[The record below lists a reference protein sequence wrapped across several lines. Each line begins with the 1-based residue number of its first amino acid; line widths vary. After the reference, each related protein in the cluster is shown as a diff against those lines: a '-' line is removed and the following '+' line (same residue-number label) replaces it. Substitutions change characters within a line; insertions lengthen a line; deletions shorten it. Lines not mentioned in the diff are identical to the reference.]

1 MPDPFFFTI
10 DDKFCIPHLRLNKT
24 ATLGFIRAA
33 LLYFLAYRINK
44 SLTIVVAGSYL
55 NMNALSSRFLPQ
67 LVFRP
72 ISIPPLTALSSS
84 IGATVNTRIFDTF
97 EDIIHNFI
105 DPPPLPA
112 LDPRHVLSGN
122 FVPVN
127 ELPPTECEVIQGAFP
142 SCLDGAYIRNGPN
155 PQYFPRGSFHLIDGD
170 GLLHSLRISQGRATL
185 CSRHVKTYKYTTER
199 NLGSPIVPNL
209 FSSFTSLPA
218 CIARGFLLAAR
229 IIIGLY
235 DPANGIGVA
244 NTSLAL
250 FGNRVYALCE
260 SDLPYA
266 VRLTSDGDIETLGRH
281 DFGGTLLT
289 NMTAHPKVDPD
300 SGEAFDVHIMSMPH
314 PSFVHDFAITKKYAL
329 FPDIQMRMKKPI
341 EMIFQGGNPMVS
353 DPTKVARFGVI
364 PRYAKNESEMRWFN
378 VPGFNPMHF
387 VNAWEE
393 DNENAIV
400 MLASSVTSIEH
411 ALQRFDL
418 VRNRMEKVRIN
429 VNTGMVTRQSISS
442 RNLDLEVINPSYL
455 AKKNRYVYSGV
466 GEPLPKMSRVVKL
479 DYPKG
484 VSKDCT
490 VASRM
495 YGPGCYGAEPFFV
508 AKEGENSEDDGYL
521 LTYVHDENTRES
533 RFLVMD
539 AKSPD
544 LDIVATV
551 KLPQRVPY
559 GFHGLFVKESELNKF

>member
-1 MPDPFFFTI
+1 
-10 DDKFCIPHLRLNKT
+10 
-24 ATLGFIRAA
+24 
-33 LLYFLAYRINK
+33 
-44 SLTIVVAGSYL
+44 
-55 NMNALSSRFLPQ
+55 MNAISFRFLPQ

-72 ISIPPLTALSSS
+72 ISMQSLPPSLSTRPNETKSQASNIQSPPLTVLSSS

-112 LDPRHVLSGN
+112 VDPRLVLSGN
-122 FVPVN
+122 FAPVN
-127 ELPPTECEVIQGAFP
+127 ELPPTECEVIQGALP

-155 PQYFPRGSFHLIDGD
+155 PQYFPRGSYQLFDGD
-170 GLLHSLRISQGRATL
+170 GMLHSLRISQGRATL

-235 DPANGIGVA
+235 DPTNGIGVA

-250 FGNRVYALCE
+250 FGNRLYALCE

-300 SGEAFDVHIMSMPH
+300 SGEAFGFRYGPIRPFLTYFYFDANGNKHPDVHIMSMPH
-314 PSFVHDFAITKKYAL
+314 PTFVHDFAITKKYAL

-353 DPTKVARFGVI
+353 DPTKVARVGVI

-378 VPGFNPMHF
+378 LPGFNPMHF

-393 DNENAIV
+393 DDGNAIV

-418 VRNRMEKVRIN
+418 VRNRMEKVQIN
-429 VNTGMVTRQSISS
+429 VNTGMVMRQPISS
-442 RNLDLEVINPSYL
+442 RNLDLAVINPSYL
-455 AKKNRYVYSGV
+455 AKKNKYVYSGV
-466 GEPLPKMSRVVKL
+466 GEPLPKMSGVVKL
-479 DYPKG
+479 DLSKG
-484 VSKDCT
+484 ESKDCT

-495 YGPGCYGAEPFFV
+495 YGPGCYGGEPFFV
-508 AKEGENSEDDGYL
+508 AKEAENSEDDGYL
-521 LTYVHDENTRES
+521 LTYVHDENTGES